1 VTYIWNALTM
11 QIKTKIVGDEKN
23 GLKGG
28 MMTLAFS
35 PEDPPNGPES
45 DAEKDQRLK

>member
-1 VTYIWNALTM
+1 M

-35 PEDPPNGPES
+35 PEDPPTGPES
-45 DAEKDQRLK
+45 EAEKELRMK